1 MMRLPLAGLLAAS
14 LVGPWSG
21 CDRDPVGPPA
31 APPPE
36 RAPAEE
42 IAPAPV
48 PSVDGILLLTDT
60 RRLG

>member
-1 MMRLPLAGLLAAS
+1 MMRLTLAGLLAAS

-21 CDRDPVGPPA
+21 CDRDPIGPPA

-36 RAPAEE
+36 RAPVDK
-42 IAPAPV
+42 IAPAPGG
-48 PSVDGILLLTDT
+48 DGILLLTDT